1 MRTNVTRW
9 LIALLAIVMT
19 GCAAKR
25 FEYRSATEI
34 PEGPGMLSGE
44 KGAFV
49 LYSDSDVQGG
59 VATAAPNAS
68 SSSAASATAA
78 TSAPATDAE
87 RREFE
92 EFKRWKEA
100 NRDSAEYREF
110 REWQE
115 WKAFQAWKK
124 KTQ

>member
-1 MRTNVTRW
+1 MKGW
-9 LIALLAIVMT
+9 SIALLAVVAT
-19 GCAAKR
+19 ACSAKR
-25 FEYRSATEI
+25 FDYHSDAEI
-34 PEGPGMLSGE
+34 PQGPGMFSGE

-49 LYSDSDVQGG
+49 IYSDNEQKPSGALSKSEAGPATV
-59 VATAAPNAS
+59 TAARP
-68 SSSAASATAA
+68 
-78 TSAPATDAE
+78 APATDAE
-87 RREFE
+87 LREFE